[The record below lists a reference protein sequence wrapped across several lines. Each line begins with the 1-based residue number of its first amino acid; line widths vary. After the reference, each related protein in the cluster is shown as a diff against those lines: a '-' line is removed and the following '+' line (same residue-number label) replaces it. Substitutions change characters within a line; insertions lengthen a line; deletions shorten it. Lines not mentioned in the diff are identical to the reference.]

1 MNQFPACTS
10 KLTTFIQQLLSAN
23 IHPQGHFFIQTRYN
37 NAIMRQA
44 VKFILWA
51 TIMLVLVTVIPSHP
65 VSAQE
70 EQDTAVPLAPV
81 ITSTPGQDGIIIH
94 TVQYGET
101 LYTISEAYGVPI
113 DQILRN
119 TGLPLSTTEILAGQ
133 ELLIQTASEPSPTP
147 TNTPTED
154 PGTPTPTQPRPTMTP
169 FPTRTPAPTYTPTTP
184 PSMIHRTLGDAKGLG
199 IALILISGFGLILVI
214 YLGFIKKS

>member
-1 MNQFPACTS
+1 
-10 KLTTFIQQLLSAN
+10 
-23 IHPQGHFFIQTRYN
+23 
-37 NAIMRQA
+37 MRQA
-44 VKFILWA
+44 LKLIFTV
-51 TIMLVLVTVIPSHP
+51 TIMLLLASTAQLQP

-101 LYTISEAYGVPI
+101 LYTISEAYDVPI

-119 TGLPLSTTEILAGQ
+119 TGLSLSTTEILAGQ
-133 ELLIQTASEPSPTP
+133 ELLIQTATEPSPTP
-147 TNTPTED
+147 TNTPTKD
-154 PGTPTPTQPRPTMTP
+154 PGPPTPTQPRPTMTP